1 MIFEQHYLACL
12 SQASYLIG
20 DESTQTAVVV
30 DPRRDVE
37 LYLERAAELG
47 LSIRHVFLT
56 HFHADFVAGHLELV
70 ARTGCTLHLGAKARA
85 DFPFEPA
92 RQGDVLALGRVRIE
106 VLETPGHTPESISL
120 AVTDLDDAR
129 PAPQRLLTG
138 DALFIGDVGR
148 PDLLVSIGHTA
159 EELAGQLY
167 DSLRTRILK
176 LPDSTVVYPA
186 HGAGSACGKSLSK
199 DTFDTLG
206 AQRRANWALHP
217 MAREDFVRRLTADNP
232 PPPSY
237 FTWDADYNRRVRPT
251 LDDVLADGRRE
262 LALDEVLARQAAGA
276 VVLDVRVPDVYAA
289 GHLASS
295 VNVGLNGRF
304 ASWVGTVVPRQTEL
318 VVVAEPGTEDE
329 AITRLARIGYD
340 RVAGCLAGGPAAWAA
355 RPELV
360 RRHRRIGVDQLAA
373 ELAAPGAPAVVD
385 VRAPGEYEGGHI
397 EGALL
402 VPLDRLEEE
411 LGRIPRDRPFV
422 VQCQGGYRSS
432 IAASLLE
439 RHGIDV
445 AGDLIGGYGAWTEA
459 GRPVVR

>member
-20 DESTQTAVVV
+20 DEATGTAVIV

-37 LYLERAAELG
+37 LYLEQAARHG

-70 ARTGCTLHLGAKARA
+70 ERTGCALHLGAKAQA
-85 DFPFEPA
+85 DYPFVPA
-92 RQGDVLALGRVRIE
+92 RQGDVLELGRVRIE

-120 AVTDLDDAR
+120 AVTDLDDPE

-148 PDLLVSIGHTA
+148 PDLLVSIGFTSQD
-159 EELAGQLY
+159 LAGQLY
-167 DSLRTRILK
+167 DSLRTRVLP
-176 LPDSTVVYPA
+176 LPDTTVIYPA
-186 HGAGSACGKSLSK
+186 HGAGSSCGKNLSK
-199 DTFDTLG
+199 ETFDTLG
-206 AQRRANWALHP
+206 AQKRTNWALAP
-217 MAREDFVRRLTADNP
+217 MEREAFVRELTSGNAL
-232 PPPSY
+232 PPSY
-237 FTWDADYNRRVRPT
+237 FTWDADYNRRQRPT
-251 LDDVLADGRRE
+251 LDQMLEDGRR
-262 LALDEVLARQAAGA
+262 ALTLEQALARQQAGA
-276 VVLDVRVPDVYAA
+276 VVLDVRVPDVYAE
-289 GHLASS
+289 GHLAGS

-304 ASWVGTVVPRQTEL
+304 ASWVGTVVPRETEI

-329 AITRLARIGYD
+329 ALTRLGRIGYD
-340 RVAGCLAGGPAAWAA
+340 RIAGCLAGGPAAWVK

-360 RRHRRIGVDQLAA
+360 RRHRRVSVEQLAA
-373 ELAAPGAPAVVD
+373 ELSRKDAPLVVD
-385 VRAPGEYEGGHI
+385 VRAPGEYAGGHL
-397 EGALL
+397 EGAVL
-402 VPLDRLEEE
+402 VPLEHLEEQ
-411 LGRIPRDRPFV
+411 LARVPRDRPFV

-439 RHGIDV
+439 RHGIEV
-445 AGDLIGGYGAWTEA
+445 AGDLIGGYGAWTAA

>member
-20 DESTQTAVVV
+20 DASTKTAVVV

-37 LYLERAAELG
+37 LYLERAAALG
-47 LSIRHVFLT
+47 LTIRHVFLT

-70 ARTGCTLHLGAKARA
+70 ERTGCTLHLGAKAVA
-85 DFPFEPA
+85 DYPFEPA
-92 RQGDVLALGRVRIE
+92 RQGDVLAFGRVRIE

-120 AVTDLDDAR
+120 AVSDLDDAS
-129 PAPQRLLTG
+129 PAPQKLLTG

-167 DSLRTRILK
+167 DSLRTRVLP

-186 HGAGSACGKSLSK
+186 HGAGSACGKNLSK
-199 DTFDTLG
+199 ETFDTLG
-206 AQRRANWALHP
+206 AQRRTNWALRP
-217 MAREDFVRRLTADNP
+217 MAREDFVRELTAGNAR
-232 PPPSY
+232 PPSY

-251 LDDVLADGRRE
+251 LHDVLAEGRRE
-262 LALDEVLARQAAGA
+262 LSLDELLERQAAGA

-289 GHLASS
+289 GHLAGS

-304 ASWVGTVVPRQTEL
+304 ASWVGTVVPRQTEI

-340 RVAGCLAGGPAAWAA
+340 RIAGCLRGGPAAWAG
-355 RPELV
+355 RPDLV
-360 RRHRRIGVDQLAA
+360 RCHRRISVDQLAS
-373 ELAAPGAPAVVD
+373 ELAADAAPTVVD
-385 VRAPGEYEGGHI
+385 VRAPGEYENGHLA
-397 EGALL
+397 GAVL
-402 VPLDRLEEE
+402 VPLDALEEH

-439 RHGIDV
+439 RHGIEV
-445 AGDLIGGYGAWTEA
+445 AGDLIGGYGAWVAA
-459 GRPVVR
+459 GRPVVQ